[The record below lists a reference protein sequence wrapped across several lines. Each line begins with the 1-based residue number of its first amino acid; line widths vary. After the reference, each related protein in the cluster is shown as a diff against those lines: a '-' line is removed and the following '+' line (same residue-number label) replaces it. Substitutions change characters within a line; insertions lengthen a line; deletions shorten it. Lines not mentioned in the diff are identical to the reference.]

1 MPTSQMIVVFI
12 VLVVAAAFLF
22 LWRRRDTGHTSDD
35 HR

>member
-1 MPTSQMIVVFI
+1 MATNQMIVVFV

-35 HR
+35 YR